1 MRTLTILIIVLMCTT
16 LYSQEYK
23 EFRTIG
29 IVETETKYNSE
40 TNRTKEKTN
49 SYNTIISFVILSHDN
64 TETKTMRIY
73 IDDGSIEVV
82 MELFII
88 EKISESEEKDYITYI
103 LYSKIT
109 GPINVSYNEKNFSM
123 AYKFKE
129 LSDGESRYISRY
141 NGSIM
146 VQQDYVI
153 KPNT

>member
-1 MRTLTILIIVLMCTT
+1 MNLN
-16 LYSQEYK
+16 
-23 EFRTIG
+23 F
-29 IVETETKYNSE
+29 
-40 TNRTKEKTN
+40 
-49 SYNTIISFVILSHDN
+49 
-64 TETKTMRIY
+64 
-73 IDDGSIEVV
+73 
-82 MELFII
+82 I

-146 VQQDYVI
+146 VQ
-153 KPNT
+153 